1 MNKNKENFK
10 KAINIYTKQGSTTK
24 SLINV
29 NVVKDKPSFK
39 EHLILQGKS
48 KVSLT
53 SVEEVNYF
61 TKKDGKSIRHKVLT
75 NNLGKQNDGTDQ
87 YGLNYELMKDH
98 RKFFL
103 ESEYKNIKL
112 VRDFEILG
120 RNEFIG
126 FKFKTWLAIQCQP
139 KWNTLIRG
147 GNSYQIE
154 TQNEVDDSLLL
165 LNSEI
170 HKMTNSDTY
179 DYIKENTDLGN
190 LFLLHGE
197 YYTHFRSINYY
208 TREEWREYNIKQIIS
223 KREEVDEDNSDI

>member
-126 FKFKTWLAIQCQP
+126 FKFKT
-139 KWNTLIRG
+139 
-147 GNSYQIE
+147 
-154 TQNEVDDSLLL
+154 
-165 LNSEI
+165 
-170 HKMTNSDTY
+170 
-179 DYIKENTDLGN
+179 
-190 LFLLHGE
+190 
-197 YYTHFRSINYY
+197 
-208 TREEWREYNIKQIIS
+208 
-223 KREEVDEDNSDI
+223 